1 MSKFITPKNLIITF
15 VIMLMA
21 PVSSYA
27 ADSGG
32 SSTPATESGTV
43 VTPTPKAKQTPDTTA
58 KSLTTELTKI
68 RSTID
73 AKDYKSARSALLL
86 LNREFPNND
95 DVNNLLGYT
104 SRKMNLLSEAATYYS
119 KSLSINPKHLGALEY
134 QGELFVQTKKLSSA
148 KKNLQ
153 KLKVLCGVNCEEY
166 KDLKAAIE
174 KP

>member
-27 ADSGG
+27 AGSGG

-43 VTPTPKAKQTPDTTA
+43 VTPTPKAKQTPATTA

-119 KSLSINPKHLGALEY
+119 KSLSINSKHLGALEY

>member
-15 VIMLMA
+15 AIMLMA

-32 SSTPATESGTV
+32 SSTPATEPGTV
-43 VTPTPKAKQTPDTTA
+43 VTPTPKAKQTPATTA